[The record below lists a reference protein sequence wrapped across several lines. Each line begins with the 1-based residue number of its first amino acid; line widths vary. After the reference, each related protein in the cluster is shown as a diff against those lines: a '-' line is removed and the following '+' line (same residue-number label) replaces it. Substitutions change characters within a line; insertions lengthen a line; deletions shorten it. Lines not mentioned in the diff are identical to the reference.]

1 MDSAPIS
8 EYQNRLG
15 ARRAHAT
22 VLEQRTTTISNL
34 RLIVFAL
41 FALVLWLAIRGT
53 VNAWLVLVPVA
64 IFFALVIWHDRARDA
79 VIRAQRAIAHYEWG
93 LARIDDRWQT
103 FGNKGE
109 RFRDTSHVYA
119 EDLDLFGDQ
128 SLFQLLSTA
137 RTRMGEDM
145 LASFLLAPAPVTE
158 VLRRQSAVRD
168 LGAHLDLREQL
179 AVCGEDIPADFDP
192 EKLLA
197 WAEGPELLRNTA
209 IRVIAPILAVISIAA
224 IVFAFWKSFFLPAI
238 VIIAIDYVIH
248 RHYRK
253 RIQHVIHS
261 VEGAGESLLLFSTLL
276 KSIEDA
282 RFESGPLR
290 QLQQKISQ
298 HQVAASRALKLF
310 STRVDLIESHEHL
323 LLRTF
328 NIPLLYELQ
337 AAFLME
343 AWRHRH
349 GAEVRAWLEVIGEI
363 EALACL
369 ATYAYEHPSDPFPE
383 FSNTENYVDPGTK
396 NDVGPGA
403 RGPQH
408 AQRDGVVNRSTERN
422 SAEFSGEALGH
433 PLIPATR
440 SVRNSVHLDSNTRV
454 LVVSGSNMSGKSTY
468 LRTIGINAVLAMA
481 GAPVRAKNLKLSA
494 VHVGS
499 SLHIQ
504 DSLQTG
510 RSGFASELDRLREI
524 MALIDEGTPLL
535 FLLDELLHGTNSHD
549 RLLGG
554 QALLRALVARGAI
567 GVVTTHDL
575 AITEIPS
582 DLQSLVRNLH
592 FEDHIEDGQMI
603 FDYVLRDGPVTR
615 SNALELMRSIGLDV

>member
-1 MDSAPIS
+1 MDSIPIS
-8 EYQNRLG
+8 EYQRRLS
-15 ARRAHAT
+15 ARRARASE
-22 VLEQRTTTISNL
+22 LDQRSTTISNL

-53 VNAWLVLVPVA
+53 INAWFVLVPVA
-64 IFFALVIWHDRARDA
+64 IFLALVVWHDRARDE
-79 VIRAQRAIAHYEWG
+79 VIRAQRASTVYQWG
-93 LARIDDRWQT
+93 IARIQDRWHP

-109 RFRDTSHVYA
+109 RFRNATHIYA

-128 SLFQLLSTA
+128 SLFQLLSAA
-137 RTRMGEDM
+137 RTRMGEDT
-145 LASFLLAPAPVTE
+145 LAGWLLSPASIET
-158 VLRRQSAVRD
+158 VLCRQKAVRE
-168 LGAHLDLREQL
+168 LSEQLDFREQL
-179 AVCGEDIPADFDP
+179 SVCGEDIPANFDP
-192 EKLLA
+192 EKLLE
-197 WAEGPELLRNTA
+197 WAEGPELLRNTT
-209 IRVIAPILAVISIAA
+209 IRIVAPILAVISIVA
-224 IVFAFWKSFFLPAI
+224 IVLALWLSIFLPA
-238 VIIAIDYVIH
+238 VITLAIDYVIH

-253 RIQHVIHS
+253 RIQHVIQS

-276 KSIEDA
+276 KIIEDA
-282 RFESGPLR
+282 KFESEPLR
-290 QLQQKISQ
+290 ELQNRIS
-298 HQVAASRALKLF
+298 HHHVAASRALKQF

-343 AWRHRH
+343 AWRHQH
-349 GAEVRAWLEVIGEI
+349 GTAVRAWLEVIGEF
-363 EALACL
+363 EALASL
-369 ATYAYEHPSDPFPE
+369 GSYAYEHPDNPFPQ
-383 FSNTENYVDPGTK
+383 FTT
-396 NDVGPGA
+396 GA
-403 RGPQH
+403 T
-408 AQRDGVVNRSTERN
+408 AQ
-422 SAEFSGEALGH
+422 FSGEALGH
-433 PLIPATR
+433 PLIPAAR
-440 SVRNSVHLDSNTRV
+440 AVRNSVHLDSATRV

-481 GAPVRAKNLKLSA
+481 GAPVCAKNLTLTA

-499 SLHIQ
+499 SLHVL

-510 RSGFASELDRLREI
+510 RSGFASELDRLRQI
-524 MALIDEGTPLL
+524 MDLIEQRTLL

-575 AITEIPS
+575 AITEIPP
-582 DLQSLVRNLH
+582 DLQPVVRNLH
-592 FEDHIEDGQMI
+592 FEDHIEDGNMV
-603 FDYVLRDGPVTR
+603 FDYILRDGPVTR